1 MQWNKGAPKG
11 RGGGGFGGVAATTF
25 QIFAFMQNRGLY
37 TAKGAGA

>member
-11 RGGGGFGGVAATTF
+11 RGGGGVGGVAATSF
-25 QIFAFMQNRGLY
+25 HIFAFMQHRGLD